1 MRFTPRR
8 IGAISVAIDT
18 SGDDSA
24 PVDHDLHIDFGVAVS
39 VYPNRGDEIT
49 ISIARVDEDKDRVQ
63 RDMISVP
70 YDLARQ
76 IGDALLRLADKAEA
90 DGKL

>member
-1 MRFTPRR
+1 M
-8 IGAISVAIDT
+8 AIDT

-24 PVDHDLHIDFGVAVS
+24 SVDHDLHIEFGVAVS
-39 VYPNRGDEIT
+39 VYPNKSGEIT

-63 RDMISVP
+63 RDLISVP
-70 YDLARQ
+70 YDQARQ
-76 IGDALLRLADKAEA
+76 IGEALRRLADKAEV